1 MCFYTYSHSLQEDG
15 QGPPKSERLSILT
28 PFPNQALSE
37 VLEVPSELTSCEHTF
52 GKTYRGPAGHPLL
65 ESAKETPNSVKTD
78 KTPYSIIKLG
88 QLCETLKLRC
98 YVLNCLHCNYK

>member
-1 MCFYTYSHSLQEDG
+1 MCSYTYSHSLREDG

-65 ESAKETPNSVKTD
+65 ESTKETPNSVKTD
-78 KTPYSIIKLG
+78 KTHYSMIKLV
-88 QLCETLKLRC
+88 QLCETLKLSRC
-98 YVLNCLHCNYK
+98 VLNCLHCNSK